1 MDFAKIIQRA
11 KNILLSPKT
20 EWPVIAAEPATVAS
34 VYQYAIV
41 MAALPAIAG
50 FIGSMLFGAGL
61 MFGLVGAILGYAL
74 GLAMVYV
81 IALIVDALAPS
92 FGGEKNFVQS
102 LKLIVYCSTAT
113 WVAGISA
120 IVPLLSMIIG
130 LVGLV
135 YAIYLLYVG
144 AEPVKKVPG
153 DRAVGFTAVVLLLW
167 LVLYFVVAALI
178 GGITLAMLGGAAM
191 TGALG
196 S

>member
-50 FIGSMLFGAGL
+50 LIGGMLFGAGL
-61 MFGLVGAILGYAL
+61 MFGLVSAILGYAL

-81 IALIVDALAPS
+81 IARIVDALAPS

-120 IVPLLSMIIG
+120 IIPFLSMIIG
-130 LVGLV
+130 LIGLV
-135 YAIYLLYVG
+135 YAIYLLYLG

-153 DRAVGFTAVVLLLW
+153 DRAVGFTAVVLILW
-167 LVLYFVVAALI
+167 LVLYFVIAAVI
-178 GGITLAMLGGAAM
+178 AGITFAMIGGAAM